1 MLTQTETQVRD
12 FLISIAKLKKF
23 ITYGELAD
31 QFNLVREDKHQAWI
45 GILEE
50 WMGDIN
56 KFEIDNGRPMISA
69 IIILSK
75 DKRDINK
82 LHNCGNGFYSYAR
95 ELGLLKK
102 GEDPQIFWAKET
114 AKIFDYWSK
123 N

>member
-1 MLTQTETQVRD
+1 MLSKTESEARY
-12 FLISIAKLKKF
+12 FLISIAKQKKF
-23 ITYGELAD
+23 VTYGELAD
-31 QFNLVREDKHQAWI
+31 HFNLDRKDKHQAWI

-56 KFEIDNGRPMISA
+56 KFETDNDRPMISA

-82 LHNCGNGFYSYAR
+82 LHNCGNGFYSYAK

-114 AKIFDYWSK
+114 AKVFEYWSK